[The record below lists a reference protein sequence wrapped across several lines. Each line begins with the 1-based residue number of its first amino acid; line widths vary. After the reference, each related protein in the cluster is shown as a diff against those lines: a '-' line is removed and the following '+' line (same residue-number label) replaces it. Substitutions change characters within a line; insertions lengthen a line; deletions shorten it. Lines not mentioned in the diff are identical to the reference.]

1 MSGRRSRNKGM
12 RGERALV
19 RFFQSHGLAA
29 EKISGMYRP
38 GADLSLP
45 LLGVDREVEV
55 KVRAHGFRELYAWL
69 AGRDILVIR
78 ADRREPLCVVP
89 LRLAAEIAVAAE
101 RARKP

>member
-29 EKISGMYRP
+29 GKISGMYRP

-45 LLGVDREVEV
+45 LLGVESR
-55 KVRAHGFRELYAWL
+55 G
-69 AGRDILVIR
+69 
-78 ADRREPLCVVP
+78 
-89 LRLAAEIAVAAE
+89 
-101 RARKP
+101 